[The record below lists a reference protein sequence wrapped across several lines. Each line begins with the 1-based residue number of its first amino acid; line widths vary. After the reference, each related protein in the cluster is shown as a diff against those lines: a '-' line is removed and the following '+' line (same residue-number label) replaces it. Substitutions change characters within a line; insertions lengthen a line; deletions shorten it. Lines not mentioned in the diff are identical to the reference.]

1 MRANWIALFFAALSW
16 IPSNAL
22 ATQVWTGVT
31 AAGPVEEDGRLL
43 LRLSAS
49 ARFEQGGDAFA
60 RSAVRPGV
68 GWRVNERLD
77 LWVGYTHITMH
88 NNGANDITVGEDR
101 IWQQASYDIGEAF
114 GGKLTAHT
122 RFEQRF
128 RESTNDTGYRVRQ
141 RFRYTRPINENFSV
155 VLWDEIFI
163 GFNDTTGGNRAGYQQ
178 NRVFAGFGYKLND
191 SLSLNAGYINNNRTR
206 ASTGNTT
213 EHNASFSLRFRL

>member
-1 MRANWIALFFAALSW
+1 MQANWIALVFAALSW

-31 AAGPVEEDGRLL
+31 VSGPVEDDSRLL
-43 LRLSAS
+43 LRFSAN
-49 ARFEQGGDAFA
+49 ARFDRGGDAFI
-60 RSAVRPGV
+60 RSGVRPGI
-68 GWRVNERLD
+68 GWRVNDGLD
-77 LWVGYTHITMH
+77 LWVGYTHLTMH
-88 NNGANDITVGEDR
+88 NSGVDDISVGEDR

-114 GGKLTAHT
+114 GGKITAHT

-128 RESTNDTGYRVRQ
+128 REFTNDTGYRARQ
-141 RFRYTRPINENFSV
+141 RFRFVRPVNDKVSFI
-155 VLWDEIFI
+155 LWDEIFI

-213 EHNASFSLRFRL
+213 EHNASFSLRFKL